1 MENYPILEKWCF
13 IITEITVLP
22 MFLYKFNITSI
33 KKYSPRIF
41 FLEFKKLKLRLDL
54 KSVCQLE
61 QNCDLKKAV
70 CWHPLKKLIHYHW
83 ASPTHFYL
91 IYAMWNKDLGLLS
104 HPVSKR
110 AKKGHLHV
118 TFSMWICWQLI
129 YFKVKHS
136 LGKIKFTLWFYLA
149 HRQAVSFW
157 SLEGWQTFC
166 KGSDSRYF
174 RLCRPYTASVAYSCL
189 FLHH

>member
-1 MENYPILEKWCF
+1 MENLCEENYKTGKTQSVLEQMENYPILEKWCF

-110 AKKGHLHV
+110 AKKGHLQFGAV
-118 TFSMWICWQLI
+118 IIGLGDGADV
-129 YFKVKHS
+129 KV
-136 LGKIKFTLWFYLA
+136 Y
-149 HRQAVSFW
+149 
-157 SLEGWQTFC
+157 
-166 KGSDSRYF
+166 
-174 RLCRPYTASVAYSCL
+174 RLSSN
-189 FLHH
+189 